1 VSQLQVISL
10 ESVRTACQGCTLANR
25 CLPFGLAAEEVMRLD
40 ELVKPVHLLHRGD
53 YLFRNGEHFRALY
66 IVKTGSVKQFVPST
80 EGSEQV
86 VGFHLPGDL
95 IGLEGV
101 DQQRYDGAAVVL
113 ETAAICEIPFAALAE
128 LATTAPPLQHQ
139 LYRLFSKV
147 VARERDMLRLL
158 GKKNAEERLAI
169 FLVNLSRRL
178 QRRGLSPSDFYLSMS
193 RHEIG
198 SYLGLAVETISRLL
212 MRFQEDRL
220 LRVERKHIELL
231 NLPALETLGYHAE
244 PSRRQQRS

>member
-1 VSQLQVISL
+1 
-10 ESVRTACQGCTLANR
+10 
-25 CLPFGLAAEEVMRLD
+25 MRLD

-128 LATTAPPLQHQ
+128 LATQSAAGNVAASKQ
-139 LYRLFSKV
+139 LLKEIERGSMIGGGVPINKGPKAKAKGKAQFLKCADTWHKEYNRVYHSVYAIAVQEGETSQRDKFRARF
-147 VARERDMLRLL
+147 VA
-158 GKKNAEERLAI
+158 K
-169 FLVNLSRRL
+169 
-178 QRRGLSPSDFYLSMS
+178 
-193 RHEIG
+193 
-198 SYLGLAVETISRLL
+198 
-212 MRFQEDRL
+212 
-220 LRVERKHIELL
+220 
-231 NLPALETLGYHAE
+231 E
-244 PSRRQQRS
+244 PFEFK